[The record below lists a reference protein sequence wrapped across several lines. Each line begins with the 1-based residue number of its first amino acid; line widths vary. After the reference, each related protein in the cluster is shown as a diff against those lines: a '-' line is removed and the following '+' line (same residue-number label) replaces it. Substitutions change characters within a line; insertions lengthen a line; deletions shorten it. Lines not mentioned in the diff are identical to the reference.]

1 MKNFTVNKTG
11 RAKYPC
17 KIKYADGRKIPVPSQ
32 RDFPQAFIRTHGCSL
47 AAMYMALRFLKK
59 KKSMPKCL
67 NYMQNHFNLDGR
79 AKYNLKQVAQAI
91 NQISG
96 NHAEYYAGAS
106 KQRIKNALKSG
117 HMVLFEERDPIHTAV
132 LLYDG
137 DKIVRFS
144 NGSHKTVTLNQIMSK
159 RSTDGYYKGCAA
171 IRR

>member
-32 RDFPQAFIRTHGCSL
+32 YDFSQAFIRTHGCSL
-47 AAMYMALRFLKK
+47 AAMYMALRFCGKKKNVKWCLEYLKK
-59 KKSMPKCL
+59 HYKLNGRSKYSIQQVYDAILTLCPGQNFYKSPTK
-67 NYMQNHFNLDGR
+67 
-79 AKYNLKQVAQAI
+79 
-91 NQISG
+91 NQIKR
-96 NHAEYYAGAS
+96 H
-106 KQRIKNALKSG
+106 LKAG
-117 HMVLFEERDPIHTAV
+117 HMILLEEGNPTHTAV
-132 LLYDG
+132 YLWDG

-171 IRR
+171 IRK